1 MGMEQSDRVRDIL
14 ADLHKISGFR
24 ISLHDTMFRE
34 LMAEPEEHSHFCRC
48 VQTTAEGR
56 RICVDSD
63 RDAFAQVRQ
72 NGGLTVYRCRFGLLE
87 AISPLYHFGVL
98 SGYLMM
104 GQVLPDTAGAAEEA
118 ALLASAYVTDGARI
132 KMEKIPVCS
141 DEQMATFARIM
152 TVCAEYLTLS
162 GYVRQVGDIGSRVR
176 DYLHAHYGEHLTLSI
191 LANQFG
197 CSRSTLIAAFEK
209 TNGESVMG
217 YLSRL
222 RLDSAKRLLTETDLS
237 VGEIA
242 ARCGFRDQGYFSKA
256 FRHEEGASPSEYRE
270 EARRG
275 A

>member
-1 MGMEQSDRVRDIL
+1 MEQSDRVRDIL

-141 DEQMATFARIM
+141 DEQMAIFARIM

-222 RLDSAKRLLTETDLS
+222 RIDSAKRLLTETDLS

-242 ARCGFRDQGYFSKA
+242 ARCGFENVYYFSTA
-256 FRHEEGASPSEYRE
+256 FKKVHGTSPKSYRSV
-270 EARRG
+270 
-275 A
+275 